1 MGRLTVLR
9 HGSNQWQVSG
19 DETITTVDRLKDW
32 LRHGAL
38 ESHLFRYDEARL
50 LTHRLESIGRPLKLG
65 LMLRVLSRGP
75 CYVEDERGHRR
86 LRSMPLLARW
96 GWRALCEPLQKRPL
110 LGRIGR
116 EVGALERR
124 FAGGRRPRLDLRA
137 SPLYLRADM
146 GVGITAGG
154 SVGHIAGVLNH
165 LAEFTGPPVMLTTD
179 VVPTVDRG
187 IEVHCVTPL
196 EAFWEYAEL
205 PSFMINRAF
214 DRELPKVEGRELAFV
229 YERYSLNSFT
239 GARIAAERN
248 VPFVL
253 EYNGSEIWMSLHW
266 GSPLQN
272 QALSERIEMLNLA
285 AADLVVVVSR
295 AMEDGLV
302 AQGVPREKILMNP
315 NGVEPDRY
323 SPDIDGAPVRRLL
336 GLEGKTVVGFIG
348 TFGHWHGA
356 EVLVHAFGRLIARR
370 PELRAHVRLLMI
382 GDGARMPEV
391 RQVMVRHGIEDV
403 TVLTGLV
410 AQADGPR
417 YLAACDILAS
427 PHVPNSDGTSFF
439 GSPTKLFEYMAMGKP
454 IVASDLDQVGDV
466 LEHGRAAVMVTP
478 GDPDSLVGGLAALID
493 DPSRGQALAREA
505 RRLVLLR
512 HTWRAHTACIIERLT
527 ERLGAR

>member
-86 LRSMPLLARW
+86 LLSMPLLARW
-96 GWRALCEPLQKRPL
+96 GWQALCEPLQKRPL

-187 IEVHCVTPL
+187 L
-196 EAFWEYAEL
+196 L
-205 PSFMINRAF
+205 PMVFCCRAPSST
-214 DRELPKVEGRELAFV
+214 R
-229 YERYSLNSFT
+229 FT
-239 GARIAAERN
+239 AARTSSSRFQRSSIAASAQR
-248 VPFVL
+248 
-253 EYNGSEIWMSLHW
+253 SSC
-266 GSPLQN
+266 
-272 QALSERIEMLNLA
+272 
-285 AADLVVVVSR
+285 
-295 AMEDGLV
+295 DG
-302 AQGVPREKILMNP
+302 K
-315 NGVEPDRY
+315 
-323 SPDIDGAPVRRLL
+323 S
-336 GLEGKTVVGFIG
+336 
-348 TFGHWHGA
+348 
-356 EVLVHAFGRLIARR
+356 ARCTD
-370 PELRAHVRLLMI
+370 A
-382 GDGARMPEV
+382 
-391 RQVMVRHGIEDV
+391 
-403 TVLTGLV
+403 T
-410 AQADGPR
+410 
-417 YLAACDILAS
+417 
-427 PHVPNSDGTSFF
+427 
-439 GSPTKLFEYMAMGKP
+439 
-454 IVASDLDQVGDV
+454 
-466 LEHGRAAVMVTP
+466 
-478 GDPDSLVGGLAALID
+478 
-493 DPSRGQALAREA
+493 
-505 RRLVLLR
+505 
-512 HTWRAHTACIIERLT
+512 
-527 ERLGAR
+527 